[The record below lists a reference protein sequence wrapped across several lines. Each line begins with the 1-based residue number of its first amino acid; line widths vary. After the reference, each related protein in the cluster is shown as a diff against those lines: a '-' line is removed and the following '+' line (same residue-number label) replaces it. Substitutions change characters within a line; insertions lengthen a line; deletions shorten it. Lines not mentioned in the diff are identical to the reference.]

1 MPSPVPFVVPD
12 ELEKNSPAGIP
23 FMIDSLSSQS
33 DEHELL
39 MSIHRHSFYAL
50 GICLEG
56 ESSHMLDFQ
65 QVVVR
70 TGEMLLLVP
79 GQVHQPLDVFNGKG
93 YFIAFKA
100 EFLLSHPILLPNH
113 ITGPVRLSESDFE
126 QSRQIFANLIREY
139 NEQPPQ
145 YVQMLQHYLALL
157 ITLYHR
163 HNEPAIQ
170 SGPPLLI
177 RYRELLA
184 THFLEWTKPA
194 QYASAMHV
202 SADHLN
208 EVVKQHTGHTLS
220 AHINERRILEAKRL
234 LLHASES
241 IKEIAWQLQFNEVS
255 YFNRFFKQ
263 HTGTTPAAF
272 RERVR
277 EKYPPIPE

>member
-12 ELEKNSPAGIP
+12 DLEKNSPAGIP
-23 FMIDSLSSQS
+23 FMIESLTPQTS
-33 DEHELL
+33 EHELL
-39 MSIHRHSFYAL
+39 MNIHRHSFYAL

-65 QVVVR
+65 QVTVR
-70 TGEMLLLVP
+70 KGEMLLLVP
-79 GQVHQPLDVFNGKG
+79 GQVHQPLEVFNGKG
-93 YFIAFKA
+93 HFIAFRA
-100 EFLLSHPILLPNH
+100 DFLLSHPILLPTH
-113 ITGPVRLSESDFE
+113 ISGPVRLSTADFE
-126 QSRQIFANLIREY
+126 QAKQIFDHLIKEY
-139 NEQPPQ
+139 TEQSPQ
-145 YVQMLQHYLALL
+145 YVQMLQHYLVLL

-163 HNEPAIQ
+163 HNEASVQ
-170 SGPPLLI
+170 SGPPLLM

-194 QYASAMHV
+194 QYAAAMHV

-208 EVVKQHTGHTLS
+208 DVIKQHTGQTLS
-220 AHINERRILEAKRL
+220 AHITERRILEAKRL
-234 LLHASES
+234 LLHANES

-263 HTGTTPAAF
+263 HTGTTPAVF
-272 RERVR
+272 RENVR